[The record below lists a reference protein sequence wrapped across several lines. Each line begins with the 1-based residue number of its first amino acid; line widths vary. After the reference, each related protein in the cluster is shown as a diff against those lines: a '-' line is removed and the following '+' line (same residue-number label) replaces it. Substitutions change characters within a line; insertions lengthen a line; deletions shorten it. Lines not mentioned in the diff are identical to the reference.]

1 MSRSLVITAIALIAA
16 FALVLAFAG
25 PTCAFGFVGCGEGT
39 NECGYDCPGS
49 AGGGEGM
56 NCMKSGDPFEMCVC
70 NVMVCHTAACDV
82 TEA

>member
-1 MSRSLVITAIALIAA
+1 MSRSLVITAIALIA
-16 FALVLAFAG
+16 
-25 PTCAFGFVGCGEGT
+25 GCGEGT
-39 NECGYDCPGS
+39 SECGYDCPGS